1 MTLALP
7 LFAVDEAEP
16 KLVYSVDKYDPK
28 RDPEAD
34 LKKSVA
40 MAKTDNRRILMI
52 VGGNW
57 CGWCRRL
64 DREFKA
70 NQKVM
75 AALAKSYVIMKVNMS
90 DENSNLFFPQD
101 YPDIP
106 EYPHFYVLDAK
117 GKLLHS
123 QPNSK
128 LEGLFGYR
136 EKSLLK
142 FFNAWAPQAAK
153 K

>member
-90 DENSNLFFPQD
+90 DENSNLFFLQD